1 MPSIGEYMTEPK
13 YRLEG
18 IVRTKSEEMEDFE
31 GPLDVIFELLSK
43 NKIEIKDVSITAILE
58 QYTAY
63 LDEMKR
69 LDMEIASEF
78 ITMASH
84 LMLTKTKML
93 LSEAERLEAE
103 SELESLRKSL
113 AERERKEA
121 IEAIRTAVLFLEPRN
136 EIGRNTF
143 VKQPEP
149 LKKDK
154 SYRYRHE
161 PEDLLKALDAITERS
176 AKMLPPPTVNFKGIV
191 GKEPYP
197 VGKKAAQVVRR
208 LIQHGILRLKN
219 LFRGNRSRSE
229 IVATFLAVL
238 ELCKTNSVSLEDD
251 INGDNPNVRLLQVPE
266 QKRKEEH
273 DGA

>member
-1 MPSIGEYMTEPK
+1 MTEPK

-18 IVRTKSEEMEDFE
+18 IVRTKTEEMEDFE

-63 LDEMKR
+63 LEEMKR

-84 LMLTKTKML
+84 LMLIKTKML

-103 SELESLRKSL
+103 SELETLRKSL
-113 AERERKEA
+113 QERERKEA
-121 IEAIRTAVLFLEPRN
+121 IEAIRKAVVFLEPRN
-136 EIGRNTF
+136 EIGRNAFT
-143 VKQPEP
+143 KQPEP

-154 SYRYRHE
+154 SYRYKHE

-238 ELCKTNSVSLEDD
+238 ELCKTNSVCLEDD
-251 INGDNPNVRLLQVPE
+251 VNGDNPNVRLLEVPE
-266 QKRKEEH
+266 GKEEPN
-273 DGA
+273 GI